1 MRISCH
7 KPSKITADTDTLSSI
22 QRESLSCERENSR
35 MNKNV
40 AVIGLGSIG
49 RLIAANIMEKGIYC
63 CFLDSRSSRQHN
75 EKFIYQKGKTVL
87 NCSVPCG
94 TGFKDADLYIVT
106 LKTYLNGEVLTA
118 LRDQITPRIPVL
130 VLQNGMG
137 NCETVQ
143 EILPDNQI
151 IPATTTAGAYRLEN
165 TVVHAGD
172 GGIFYGGSID
182 LGWLS
187 TDQLPWFKTAGIER
201 MMLMKLAANSVINP
215 LTALLKKTNGVLN
228 SHKEQVKELTEE
240 IYNVIGRI
248 DCSITLDE
256 LNRYIWDIISR
267 TAQNRSSMLSDL
279 INGNKTEIDSIA
291 GYVITQAEKHGI
303 PLPKLRDV
311 YNQIKEQES
320 KND

>member
-1 MRISCH
+1 
-7 KPSKITADTDTLSSI
+7 
-22 QRESLSCERENSR
+22 
-35 MNKNV
+35 
-40 AVIGLGSIG
+40 
-49 RLIAANIMEKGIYC
+49 
-63 CFLDSRSSRQHN
+63 
-75 EKFIYQKGKTVL
+75 
-87 NCSVPCG
+87 
-94 TGFKDADLYIVT
+94 
-106 LKTYLNGEVLTA
+106 
-118 LRDQITPRIPVL
+118 
-130 VLQNGMG
+130 
-137 NCETVQ
+137 
-143 EILPDNQI
+143 
-151 IPATTTAGAYRLEN
+151 
-165 TVVHAGD
+165 
-172 GGIFYGGSID
+172 
-182 LGWLS
+182 
-187 TDQLPWFKTAGIER
+187 

>member
-1 MRISCH
+1 
-7 KPSKITADTDTLSSI
+7 
-22 QRESLSCERENSR
+22 
-35 MNKNV
+35 MNRNV
-40 AVIGLGSIG
+40 AVIGFGAIG

-63 CFLDSRSSRQHN
+63 CFLDSRSCRQHDEN
-75 EKFIYQKGKTVL
+75 FIYRKGETFL

-94 TGFKDADLYIVT
+94 TGSKNADLYVVT
-106 LKTYLNGEVLTA
+106 LKTYLNQDVLTA
-118 LRDQITPRIPVL
+118 LRDQITPGIPVL

-143 EILPDNQI
+143 GILPDNQI
-151 IPATTTAGAYRLEN
+151 IPATTAAGAYRQEN

-172 GGIFYGGSID
+172 GGIFYGGSND
-182 LGWLS
+182 LSWLS
-187 TDQLPWFKTAGIER
+187 TDRLPWIRTADIER

-248 DCSITLDE
+248 DCSITPDE
-256 LNRYIWDIISR
+256 LDRYIWDIISR

-279 INGNKTEIDSIA
+279 ISGNKTEIDSIA
-291 GYVITQAEKHGI
+291 GYVITQADELGI
-303 PLPKLRDV
+303 PIPKLRDI
-311 YNQIKEQES
+311 YNQIKAQES